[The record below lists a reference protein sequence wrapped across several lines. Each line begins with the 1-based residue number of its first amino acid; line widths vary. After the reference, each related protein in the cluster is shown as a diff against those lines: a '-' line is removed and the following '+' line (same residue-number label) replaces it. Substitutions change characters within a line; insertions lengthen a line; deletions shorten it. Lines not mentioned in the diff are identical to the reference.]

1 MVDYLEGWKDLYEV
15 QIPLVEHPG
24 FKENILIRKKI
35 DPIEPEEPAIQEVY
49 TGEEPTSVRQDAGEY
64 IGEDPTVLLDQ
75 PRTCHVYIRRLS
87 ETSNYEITKSPFV
100 IGKSADCDY
109 VIRDNTTVSR
119 HHAQILTTEEGYM
132 IKDLGSLNHTYI
144 DQNQITGPERLTDG
158 MVFQISDVEFQF
170 VVEMK

>member
-49 TGEEPTSVRQDAGEY
+49 TGE
-64 IGEDPTVLLDQ
+64 DPTVPLDQ
-75 PRTCHVYIRRLS
+75 PQTYHVYIRRLS

-109 VIRDNTTVSR
+109 VIRGNTTVSR

-144 DQNQITGPERLTDG
+144 DQNQITGPERLADG

>member
-24 FKENILIRKKI
+24 FKEDILIRKKI

-49 TGEEPTSVRQDAGEY
+49 TGE
-64 IGEDPTVLLDQ
+64 DPTVLLDQ
-75 PRTCHVYIRRLS
+75 PQTYHVYIRRLS

-109 VIRDNTTVSR
+109 VIRGNTTVSR

>member
-49 TGEEPTSVRQDAGEY
+49 TGE
-64 IGEDPTVLLDQ
+64 DPTVPLDQ
-75 PRTCHVYIRRLS
+75 PQTYHVYIRRLS

-109 VIRDNTTVSR
+109 VIRGNTTVSR

>member
-15 QIPLVEHPG
+15 QLPLVEHPG
-24 FKENILIRKKI
+24 FKEDILIRKKI

-49 TGEEPTSVRQDAGEY
+49 TGE
-64 IGEDPTVLLDQ
+64 DPTVPLDQ
-75 PRTCHVYIRRLS
+75 PQTYHVYIRRLS

-109 VIRDNTTVSR
+109 VIRGNTTVSR

-144 DQNQITGPERLTDG
+144 DQNQITGPERLADG

>member
-24 FKENILIRKKI
+24 FKEDILIRKKI

-49 TGEEPTSVRQDAGEY
+49 TGE
-64 IGEDPTVLLDQ
+64 DPTVLLDQ
-75 PRTCHVYIRRLS
+75 PQTYHVYIRRLS

-109 VIRDNTTVSR
+109 VIRGNTTVSR

-144 DQNQITGPERLTDG
+144 DQNQITGPERLADG

>member
-24 FKENILIRKKI
+24 FKEDILIRKKI
-35 DPIEPEEPAIQEVY
+35 DPIEPEELAIQEVY
-49 TGEEPTSVRQDAGEY
+49 TGE
-64 IGEDPTVLLDQ
+64 DPTVPLDQ
-75 PRTCHVYIRRLS
+75 PQTCHVYIRRLS
-87 ETSNYEITKSPFV
+87 ETSNHEITKSPFV

-109 VIRDNTTVSR
+109 VIRGNTTVSR

-144 DQNQITGPERLTDG
+144 DQNQITGPERLADG